1 MSTQTFA
8 LANLGSIF
16 DSPAPPPTAASAPS
30 SPAAPAAPSSLN
42 TLEQALSGLSSLASP
57 WFTAITGQTVVPLPT
72 SAAQAA
78 LQQTQIQQQAQAK
91 LLQTAP
97 NAAGLLA
104 NPTAVLFGIGIFGLL
119 FYLISQSHK

>member
-8 LANLGSIF
+8 LADLGSIF
-16 DSPAPPPTAASAPS
+16 DTAAPPPPAASAPS
-30 SPAAPAAPSSLN
+30 SPAAPASSGLSN
-42 TLEQALSGLSSLASP
+42 LENALSGLSSIAAP
-57 WFTAITGQTVVPLPT
+57 WFTAISGQTVVPLPT

-97 NAAGLLA
+97 TAAGLLA
-104 NPTAVLFGIGIFGLL
+104 NPTAVLIGIGVFGLL
-119 FYLISQSHK
+119 FYLISKSRK